1 MLKHIVL
8 FIGIF
13 SPAYI
18 WGAQDDIYLSHK
30 DDIFSLYEKIN
41 SGERLTSEIDS
52 VMSLLNEDWEVQYS
66 GRDTKLTRGQCAFW
80 IAAHHLQVYVAMNHP
95 EYMHSAL
102 RGIFDKWKNDNW
114 TDEELSKCR
123 TFEPDF
129 IAVSIVQLLTS
140 PEKFQGKFITARG
153 VLASH
158 FEGSNLFLSRDS
170 YNFVDIASSI
180 QVSGESITEELDGQ
194 SVWVRGRF
202 FTKNCMNSIINT
214 GCLRFVTIIKQDMDN
229 YRKSI
234 RTVEQP

>member
-1 MLKHIVL
+1 MLKQIFL
-8 FIGIF
+8 FIVISF
-13 SPAYI
+13 PAYI
-18 WGAQDDIYLSHK
+18 LGAQEDIYLNHK
-30 DDIFSLYEKIN
+30 DDIFNLYERIN

-52 VMSLLNEDWEVQYS
+52 AISSLEQDWANKYS
-66 GRDTKLTRGQCAFW
+66 GSDSKLTRGQCAFW
-80 IAAHHLQVYVAMNHP
+80 IAAHHLRVYVAMNHP

-102 RGIFDKWKNDNW
+102 RRIFDKWNNENW
-114 TDEELSKCR
+114 TDEELSRCR

-129 IAVSIVQLLTS
+129 IAVSIVQLLTA
-140 PEKFQGKFITARG
+140 PEKFQGKLITVRG

-202 FTKNCMNSIINT
+202 FEKNCMNSIINT
-214 GCLRFVTIIKQDMDN
+214 GCLKFVTIIRQDMDN

-234 RTVEQP
+234 RTVDQP